1 MTAIRESVA
10 RILDGFGTAVG
21 VGEKVTLTWSR
32 TGAAEFELLAGRQDQ
47 WTAERIYG
55 RLGRFSVALPSS
67 QSKSVRVVDPQVQY
81 EINGRDVTL
90 TAKAVVSNLTRYM
103 VANDDRVG
111 SPVGFFGM
119 SVMSLFS
126 LLPLIWSLL
135 NPRFT
140 LLLPSEIVMDA
151 MLVDSSTSR
160 QLLIE
165 FTRGQPVVKASWG
178 IQFTMAPV
186 RLSVAESVITADY
199 RAGIFS
205 RSQTWSL

>member
-1 MTAIRESVA
+1 MTAIRESIA
-10 RILDGFGTAVG
+10 RILDVFGTAIG
-21 VGEKVTLTWSR
+21 VGEKSTMTWSR

-55 RLGRFSVALPSS
+55 RLGRFSVATPAS
-67 QSKSVRVVDPQVQY
+67 QSDSVRIVDPHVQY
-81 EINGRDVTL
+81 ELNGRDVTL

-119 SVMSLFS
+119 SAMSLFS

-140 LLLPSEIVMDA
+140 LLLPNEIVMDA
-151 MLVDSSTSR
+151 MLVEASGGR

-186 RLSVAESVITADY
+186 RLAVTESVITADY
-199 RAGIFS
+199 RVGIFS
-205 RSQTWSL
+205 RSQTWRI